1 MEPAVF
7 QHLGGGLRVVVVAH
21 HHAGTLDAQ
30 LAHVSL
36 PHRDVLL
43 VHNLNLPAVAGD
55 ADGPHL
61 ADVLHPQ
68 VDAAGADGFAETVV
82 GIVLVVGEVLQP
94 VLDKGGGDRLGPDVH
109 QPPLGELEVLDFQ
122 LSPVKGR

>member
-1 MEPAVF
+1 MDPAVF

-43 VHNLNLPAVAGD
+43 VHNLNLPAVARD

-61 ADVLHPQ
+61 ADIVHSKM
-68 VDAAGADGFAETVV
+68 DAARAGGLRQTVV
-82 GIVLVVGEVLQP
+82 GVVLVVGEVLQP